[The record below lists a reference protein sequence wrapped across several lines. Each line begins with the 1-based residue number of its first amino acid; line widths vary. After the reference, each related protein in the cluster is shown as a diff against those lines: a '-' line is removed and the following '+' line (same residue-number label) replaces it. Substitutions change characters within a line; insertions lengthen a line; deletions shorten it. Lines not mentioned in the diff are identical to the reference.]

1 MSDPVPDEAWAEYA
15 RASRDALASL
25 GYGITPR
32 CLPDEMA
39 PCGASYAQHTT
50 AHLATIKA
58 VCDHQLAHLG
68 AEFAAMHREI
78 WLEKLAELHDGRGC
92 QGLPD
97 A

>member
-1 MSDPVPDEAWAEYA
+1 MTSPVPDEAWAEYA

-32 CLPDEMA
+32 CLPDEIA

-58 VCDHQLAHLG
+58 VCDHQLVHLG
-68 AEFAAMHREI
+68 QPFIAMHGEI
-78 WLEKLAELHDGRGC
+78 YLDKRLELESDHGC
-92 QGLPD
+92 QGVPD

>member
-1 MSDPVPDEAWAEYA
+1 MPSPVPDEAWADYA

-25 GYGITPR
+25 GYATPR
-32 CLPDEMA
+32 CLPDEPA

-68 AEFAAMHREI
+68 QPFIEMHGEI
-78 WLEKLAELHDGRGC
+78 YLDKRLELEDGHGC
-92 QGLPD
+92 QGVSG